1 MLMFNRS
8 FVASLVRS
16 ARISVPENKGRA
28 SALGVAL
35 FCLLVPVVADAA
47 DNIWTGAIDANWS
60 TLGNWSLGAVP
71 GSGDV
76 VRFDQLSQA
85 NLTINNDVT
94 GVSIAGFANTSLAAN
109 NGPAGPM
116 TITGNAIT
124 LGATGINF
132 GTGNPLDPNYPGPAQ
147 ANLTVDVDLTLSA
160 DQRWKSGGP
169 GTATT
174 AQPGGQQSVIV
185 GASPN
190 GRTVAL
196 NGFRPTVTMT
206 SNPLV
211 MVIVNS
217 KLVDGSTPSSVR
229 ISKVTGTTTTYIPDT
244 GNLNNNPRVR
254 ITGDNTYSGGTDI
267 IGGRQLIQLGTSTV
281 MSGPTSFPAR
291 SALERLR

>member
-1 MLMFNRS
+1 MRL
-8 FVASLVRS
+8 RS
-16 ARISVPENKGRA
+16 AR
-28 SALGVAL
+28 
-35 FCLLVPVVADAA
+35 
-47 DNIWTGAIDANWS
+47 
-60 TLGNWSLGAVP
+60 
-71 GSGDV
+71 
-76 VRFDQLSQA
+76 
-85 NLTINNDVT
+85 
-94 GVSIAGFANTSLAAN
+94 
-109 NGPAGPM
+109 
-116 TITGNAIT
+116 
-124 LGATGINF
+124 TGIHF

-217 KLVDGSTPSSVR
+217 KLVDGSTASSVR
-229 ISKVTGTTTTYIPDT
+229 ISKVTGSATTYVLDT
-244 GNLNNNPRVR
+244 GNLNNNPRMR
-254 ITGDNTYSGGTDI
+254 ITGDNTYSAGTDI

-281 MSGPTSFPAR
+281 MSGPTIVSGPFGTGTITVSDTTGNDQGAFLVAYGADRTLDNPIAFTAQPAPR
-291 SALERLR
+291 SISRAR